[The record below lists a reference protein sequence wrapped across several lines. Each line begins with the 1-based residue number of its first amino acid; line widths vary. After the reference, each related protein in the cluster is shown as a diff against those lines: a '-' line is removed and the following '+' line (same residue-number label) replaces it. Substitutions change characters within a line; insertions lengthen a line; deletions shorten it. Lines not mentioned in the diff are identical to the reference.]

1 MGARRS
7 ETPPSHDTYMTTP
20 PSPPTPAG
28 TTWGDY
34 PIVNGNKNDAN
45 AKRES
50 PKDGSSDMTG
60 GSDKTPVSLLGTKD
74 TPADC
79 KRGSGQSVNMD
90 TPSST
95 GTHPTPQLD
104 GFLRTCTT
112 LTSNQFTSPKT
123 RKVAGSPPSKRQSK
137 SHKQQKQS
145 TKQLFLDFGQHS
157 FGRQTICS
165 ICGMLRVHGMAEDDA
180 QHAKI
185 CKEYKEGV
193 TCFGWKNERRVATY
207 ERDDRILEV
216 RPEDAPQHRKKIAEV
231 KTIVDAELG
240 FARRS
245 HEEAESAVP
254 HMTSYIYI
262 SKKRV
267 VGLLMVK
274 RIRRAYELL
283 LSKEGIRDKQNVNAD
298 DNNASSISRSLEPS
312 KALLGIHQIWV
323 HNSQR
328 ARGIASKLVTAA
340 RDHAI
345 FGMMIPLELV
355 AFSSPTDEGL
365 RFAKRYLGSERPL
378 IYDIQ

>member
-1 MGARRS
+1 MGGSEPSVLDYFSKSKRKRASKTQTTLSFGTPATPTPAKDDLYQSETPVPLLNDEVLSEASIDATSLRGSTRGVSNVAYASDGGTPDGSSSATPDHEPNTPPSPPTPATCVSEQSDRNPGEWGSAMKSARRS

-185 CKEYKEGV
+185 CKGEPM
-193 TCFGWKNERRVATY
+193 RV
-207 ERDDRILEV
+207 
-216 RPEDAPQHRKKIAEV
+216 
-231 KTIVDAELG
+231 
-240 FARRS
+240 
-245 HEEAESAVP
+245 
-254 HMTSYIYI
+254 
-262 SKKRV
+262 
-267 VGLLMVK
+267 
-274 RIRRAYELL
+274 
-283 LSKEGIRDKQNVNAD
+283 
-298 DNNASSISRSLEPS
+298 
-312 KALLGIHQIWV
+312 
-323 HNSQR
+323 
-328 ARGIASKLVTAA
+328 
-340 RDHAI
+340 
-345 FGMMIPLELV
+345 
-355 AFSSPTDEGL
+355 
-365 RFAKRYLGSERPL
+365 
-378 IYDIQ
+378 